1 MLHVNSNRCLAAGVT
16 GHGEVSRP
24 ANSGDGRSRG
34 WARWNRS
41 KEARRLVAS
50 GDARV
55 AGNVDGVEFRGGA
68 VAACTGARTTVHD
81 WAT

>member
-1 MLHVNSNRCLAAGVT
+1 M
-16 GHGEVSRP
+16 
-24 ANSGDGRSRG
+24 
-34 WARWNRS
+34 
-41 KEARRLVAS
+41 VAS

-68 VAACTGARTTVHD
+68 VAACTGARSTVHD